1 MGKTYKVVMIRHGES
16 TWNQENRFCGWFDA
30 GLSPKGMN
38 EAKAGGKALK
48 DAGYTFDAAHTSV
61 LQRAQITL
69 KTVLEEIGKE

>member
-1 MGKTYKVVMIRHGES
+1 
-16 TWNQENRFCGWFDA
+16 
-30 GLSPKGMN
+30 MN

-69 KTVLEEIGKE
+69 KTVLEEIGTD